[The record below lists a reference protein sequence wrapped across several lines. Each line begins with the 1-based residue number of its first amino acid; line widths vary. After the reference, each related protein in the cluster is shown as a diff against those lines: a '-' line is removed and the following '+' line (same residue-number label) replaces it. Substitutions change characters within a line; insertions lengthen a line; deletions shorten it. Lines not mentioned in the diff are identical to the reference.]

1 MSNPK
6 LHGDLLFVLSH
17 YTDQIIEDFETR
29 QRDSL
34 ENVIYQSL
42 KESIDYVTPFEVY
55 SKIAETLMRYIEHKD
70 IRIQMRMLQIVQR
83 VILQFLPETRKG
95 NKGEQEQEQE
105 QK

>member
-17 YTDQIIEDFETR
+17 YTDQIVEDFETR

-34 ENVIYQSL
+34 ETVIYQSL
-42 KESIDYVTPFEVY
+42 KETIEHITPFEVY
-55 SKIAETLMRYIEHKD
+55 SKIAETLIRYIEHKD
-70 IRIQMRMLQIVQR
+70 PRIQMRMLQIVQR
-83 VILQFLPETRKG
+83 LILQFLPETRKG
-95 NKGEQEQEQE
+95 NKGESEQE

>member
-17 YTDQIIEDFETR
+17 YTDQMVEDLETR

-42 KESIDYVTPFEVY
+42 KESINYITSFEVY

-70 IRIQMRMLQIVQR
+70 MRIQMRMLQIVQR
-83 VILQFLPETRKG
+83 LILQFLPDTRKRP
-95 NKGEQEQEQE
+95 NQE
-105 QK
+105 QKQ